1 MRHICWRDQPCGF
14 GLFLDLSYEQKG
26 NYLTRLFIML
36 VHTTEEAEKKKKK
49 FNCGGYG
56 SKGENVVTICANGSR
71 RAEQMGRLKAI
82 MVL

>member
-36 VHTTEEAEKKKKK
+36 VHTTEEAGKKKKNSIVEAMALK
-49 FNCGGYG
+49 VRMWLLYVQM
-56 SKGENVVTICANGSR
+56 E
-71 RAEQMGRLKAI
+71 AEEQNRW
-82 MVL
+82 VD